1 MSTVKLNEI
10 QVLTKTPNT
19 NIAIGADLYDIESTN
34 TTEVRTQSVSTA
46 EGNEHT
52 IEKSSIEGLIATKI
66 VGGTLEFVA
75 PNNNTTLAYSP
86 FLLIDYISTEQ

>member
-1 MSTVKLNEI
+1 MSLVELNEI
-10 QVLTKTPNT
+10 RVLPKSSETS
-19 NIAIGADLYDIESTN
+19 IALRADLYDIESTN

-52 IEKSSIEGLIATKI
+52 IEKSSSEGLIATKI

-75 PNNNTTLAYSP
+75 ANNNTPLDYSP
-86 FLLIDYISTEQ
+86 FLLVDYIPTEQ